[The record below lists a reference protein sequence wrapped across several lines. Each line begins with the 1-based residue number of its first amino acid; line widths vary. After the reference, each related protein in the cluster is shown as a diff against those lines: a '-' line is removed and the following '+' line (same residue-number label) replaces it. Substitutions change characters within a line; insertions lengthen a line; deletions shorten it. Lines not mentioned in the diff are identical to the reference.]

1 MATVTELNLYPIKS
15 CAGIAL
21 PQAMIT
27 EAGLMGHGL
36 HDREWMVVDKHG
48 NFITQR
54 TCPKMALIQPCIK
67 AETLELHAPG
77 MPPLPIPL
85 VIPSIDAP
93 SMEVQVWDDRVQA
106 YDCSEFAAQWFS
118 DFLDLSCRL
127 VRFHSDA
134 KRIASTKWTNGIE
147 APTLFA
153 DGYPV
158 LVISEASLQDLND
171 KLAAQGRPPLPMNR
185 FRPNLVIS
193 GVEAFE
199 EDYVESITLGNAVL
213 RLVKPCP
220 RCPVP
225 SIDQSTGKFGPD
237 PLDIL
242 RTYRA
247 NPRLDGAITFGM
259 NAIVTK
265 HSSGA
270 VHLGQE
276 AEIELAF

>member
-1 MATVTELNLYPIKS
+1 MAAVAQLSIYPVKS
-15 CAGIAL
+15 CGGIVL
-21 PQAMIT
+21 QEAMIT
-27 EAGLMGHGL
+27 WAGLMGHGL

-54 TCPKMALIQPCIK
+54 TCPKMALIQPQIK
-67 AETLELHAPG
+67 AESLALHAPS
-77 MPPLPIPL
+77 MPPLAIPL
-85 VIPSIDAP
+85 AMPDLDAP
-93 SMEVQVWDDRVQA
+93 SIEVQIWNDRIQA
-106 YDCSEFAAQWFS
+106 FDCSELAARWFS
-118 DFLDLSCRL
+118 DFLGIPCRL
-127 VRFHSDA
+127 VRSHADA
-134 KRIASTKWTNGIE
+134 KRIASIEWTNGIE

-199 EDYVESITLGNAVL
+199 EDYVESITLGDGVL